1 MLVTAWRIFKPRHAA
16 TAFTGEGAR
25 LFGGRWNNKGVA
37 VVYTS
42 QSLALAALEM
52 LVHLHA
58 DLVLARYQVAA
69 VTFDS
74 EIVLPLDPGQL
85 PRNWRADPPP
95 ARLRRIGDQWVA
107 GGASAV
113 LRVPSA
119 VIDTEFNFLLNPA
132 HPDFAKLIIGKPQ
145 NFKFDRRLAN

>member
-1 MLVTAWRIFKPRHAA
+1 MLWTAWRIFKPRHAA

-25 LFGGRWNNKGVA
+25 LFGGRWNSKGVA

-52 LVHLHA
+52 LVHLPS
-58 DLVLARYQVAA
+58 DLVLARYQVAP

-74 EIVLPLDPGQL
+74 DVVQSVDTAQL

-95 ARLRRIGDQWVA
+95 ARLRQIGDRWVA
-107 GGASAV
+107 EGAAAV

-132 HPDFAKLIIGKPQ
+132 HPDFANLTIG
-145 NFKFDRRLAN
+145 